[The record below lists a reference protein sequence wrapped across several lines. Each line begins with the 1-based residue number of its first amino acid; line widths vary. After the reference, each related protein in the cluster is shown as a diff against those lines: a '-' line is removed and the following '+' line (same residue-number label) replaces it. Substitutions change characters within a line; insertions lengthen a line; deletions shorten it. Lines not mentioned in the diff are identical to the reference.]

1 MKFQVDKNKVTIIEK
16 EKKNAGEYE
25 IDNVEFEFSSDFD
38 ELVKRATFSDGVH
51 NYTVDIVN
59 NKCTIPYEI
68 LLEKGKK
75 EIGVYAFELDG
86 DDLVLRYSPKP
97 VSIFIDYGSYR
108 ENFDNYKEPTPD
120 LVAHLEEQIQAL
132 DSDVGAAAQN
142 IARLDETKAD
152 KSEVPDVSNYYTK
165 TEVDNKIPDVSNFA
179 TKEEASIVNQN
190 EYSKTKAVPI
200 GKWIDGR
207 TIYRQV
213 FEGTSNTVVN
223 QDKDIV
229 VMDSSC
235 DEIIDLRG
243 WLIESETSKIPL
255 NVWGSNTIWIRT
267 KQTKADG
274 VWKIQQKVGNASSF
288 FGKPVIC
295 YIDYINK
302 NI

>member
-51 NYTVDIVN
+51 NYCVDIVN

-75 EIGVYAFELDG
+75 EIGAYGFELNG
-86 DDLVLRYSPKP
+86 DDLALRYSPKP

-142 IARLDETKAD
+142 IARLDEEKAS
-152 KSEVPDVSNYYTK
+152 KS
-165 TEVDNKIPDVSNFA
+165 
-179 TKEEASIVNQN
+179 EASIVNQN
-190 EYSKTKAVPI
+190 VYSETEEIPI

-207 TIYRQV
+207 TIYRKV
-213 FEGTSNTVVN
+213 FNGTSNTVAN

-235 DEIIDLRG
+235 DEIVDLRG
-243 WLIESETSKIPL
+243 WLIESETSKLPL
-255 NVWGSNTIWIRT
+255 NVWGSATVWIRT

-274 VWKIQQKVGNASSF
+274 VWKIQQKVSNANSF
-288 FGKPVIC
+288 FGRPVVC
-295 YIDYINK
+295 YIDYIK
-302 NI
+302 KTI